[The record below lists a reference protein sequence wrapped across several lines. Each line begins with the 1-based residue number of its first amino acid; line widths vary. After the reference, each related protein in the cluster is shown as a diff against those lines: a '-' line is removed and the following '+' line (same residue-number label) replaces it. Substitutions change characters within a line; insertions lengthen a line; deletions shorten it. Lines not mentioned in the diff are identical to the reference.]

1 MSVAE
6 SSSNRVMIYKLV
18 ALGFLVMF
26 LSTSLKSVYQ
36 VYFSSLADQFGRG
49 RADFAWSG
57 ALFMLVTGL
66 MSPVTGALSD
76 RLGPLRT
83 LLVGALVG
91 GASLIG
97 VCLAPQSLLLFVLA
111 YGIGAA
117 FALAA
122 MTYVPMGVLVDRL
135 FEQKKKGFAYAVVTN
150 GTAVGFIVLS
160 PFWIW
165 LQPHVDWTTAF
176 FATGLVLAGPVA
188 VLVWWASRAAAA
200 GGLAQP
206 AHPRGARAGV
216 WREVASD
223 PGFYVLAL
231 GFFGCGATMA
241 FIDVHLI
248 PFWQDAG
255 TPRLQM
261 GLSMSVLGVLELVSG
276 LATGWLAMRYD
287 KRGLLGIFYAL
298 RSLAMLMLLVGAPG
312 FGTLGFAAV
321 FGASYLGTVV
331 LTSMF
336 CFERYGSEIKGQVFG
351 VLFFVHQLG
360 AFASVQL
367 GAWCYDRTGGYQP
380 AIMVLAALT
389 VVAALASW
397 IGLKTPLR
405 HRQDA
410 AGQIELPPGVRT
422 SGE

>member
-1 MSVAE
+1 MQTPIQRE
-6 SSSNRVMIYKLV
+6 MTYKLV

-26 LSTSLKSVYQ
+26 LSTSIKSIYQ
-36 VYFSSLADQFGRG
+36 VYFSSISDQFGGR

-76 RLGPLRT
+76 RIGPLRT

-91 GASLIG
+91 GAALIG
-97 VCLAPQSLLLFVLA
+97 VCSAPRSLLVFVLA

-117 FALAA
+117 FAMAA
-122 MTYVPMGVLVDRL
+122 MTYVPLGVLVDRL

-165 LQPHVDWTTAF
+165 VQPHVDWTTAF
-176 FATGLVLAGPVA
+176 LVTGLVLAGPLA
-188 VLVWWASRAAAA
+188 VLVWWASRAAAEV
-200 GGLAQP
+200 GLAQP
-206 AHPRGARAGV
+206 AHPRGARADV
-216 WREVASD
+216 ARELIFD
-223 PGFYVLAL
+223 PGFHVLAL

-241 FIDVHLI
+241 FIDVHLV

-255 TPRLQM
+255 TPRVQM
-261 GLSMSVLGVLELVSG
+261 GLSISLLGVLELASG

-287 KRGLLGIFYAL
+287 KRALLGFFYAL
-298 RSLAMLMLLVGAPG
+298 RSLAMLMLLVSVPG
-312 FGTLGFAAV
+312 VGTLGFAAV

-367 GAWCYDRTGGYQP
+367 GAWCYDRTGSYQP
-380 AIMVLAALT
+380 AVMALAALT
-389 VVAALASW
+389 VAAAVASW
-397 IGLKTPLR
+397 VGLKTPLR
-405 HRQDA
+405 HRQGA
-410 AGQIELPPGVRT
+410 HAQAQLPQQAGASSE
-422 SGE
+422 